1 MSFAHPLNND
11 RLAKS
16 ISNDI
21 NACQN
26 LLALLE
32 QEREHLKKR
41 EIDSLDALIEAKSKL
56 LNQLHQS
63 ALTRTQWTSQYQS
76 EAQQSTAS
84 SAEQVFSQYAIEN
97 GLAEQWQKLQQLFKA
112 CQDANEVNGKVMMRS
127 QSTHERLLN
136 ILRGQGNNSPLYNGK
151 GAKHNQNSRGTLGE
165 A

>member
-41 EIDSLDALIEAKSKL
+41 EIESLDTIIEAKSKL

-63 ALTRTQWTSQYQS
+63 AFTRTQWTNQYQS
-76 EAQQSTAS
+76 EAQNGNA
-84 SAEQVFSQYAIEN
+84 SAEQSFSQYANEN
-97 GLAEQWQKLQQLFKA
+97 GLTEQWQKLQDLFKA
-112 CQDANEVNGKVMMRS
+112 CQNANEVNGKVMMRS

-136 ILRGQGNNSPLYNGK
+136 ILRGQDNNSPLYNGK
-151 GAKHNQNSRGTLGE
+151 GTKHNQNARGTLGE